1 MSEAQQ
7 PRTAAPAVWILGAAL
22 AIGSAALLGIS
33 DVDPAPLQLWAPV
46 VTIAVLAVV
55 FAAAESFLIHLPLG
69 RHAQSFSVAE
79 VPLVVG
85 LFIAAP
91 WLVAVARLVG
101 VGAALTRKR
110 IAPVK
115 LIFTLA
121 QFSFETAVVA
131 LTWQAVI
138 GTSAPLSPR
147 GWLATI
153 VAVLVGD
160 TVSAL
165 MVTLAVQLHDREWDL
180 RSYVT
185 AVPSGVVPALANASL
200 GLTVVFVAVIDWRAL
215 WLPGV
220 VVGVLFLAHRAN
232 LVLRRRHDALQR
244 LNEFTGD
251 VGGHLHVDAVA
262 EEVLAQLC
270 SQLQTD
276 HALLTVID
284 RETGERTWMTGGAAL
299 EGLSTLPSQAT
310 ILKRSTRDNHERTL
324 LAAAGVKD
332 AMAVA
337 LPAKG
342 GLVGRIVVADRI
354 GDYETFGS
362 DDLEVLQALA
372 NHTAAALRNAQLA
385 DKLRRQA
392 AENQHRA
399 LHDALTDLPNRRLF
413 AERIADATGPVAVLL
428 LDLDGFKEVN
438 DALGHGTGDVLLQ
451 LVAQRLTSALPD
463 ARCVARVGG
472 DEFVIALDI
481 VTADN
486 AVIAAHEIRD
496 LLLVP
501 FQLSDM
507 ALSVDASIGVA
518 VSDGTPDSGQ
528 LLKQADV
535 AMYDAKTARAGVRV
549 YDAERDRSSP
559 ERLLLPS
566 ELREAITAGALTVHY
581 QPKATL
587 GSDAIEGFEALVRW
601 AHPRRGL
608 VPPDEFIP
616 LAEQTGLIVALTDHV
631 LDSALRQCRVWRDA
645 GYEVNIAVTM
655 SPRVLHDDGLCA
667 RMAAVL
673 ERRGL
678 PAEAVTLEIT
688 ESALMADPARG
699 FAILNSLAAMG
710 LTLSVD
716 DLGTGYS
723 SLSHLRRMPV
733 QEVKVDRSFVMG
745 MATDEDDTAIVQAI
759 VELGHR
765 LGKRVVAEG
774 VEDLVTYTRLREMGC
789 DVAQGYWLSRPM
801 TAEAATAWLVARA
814 PAVIDLTA
822 HA

>member
-1 MSEAQQ
+1 VSDRTQ
-7 PRTAAPAVWILGAAL
+7 PQAASAVWTLTAAL
-22 AIGSAALLGIS
+22 AAASVALLGVWTS
-33 DVDPAPLQLWAPV
+33 APAPLQLWAPLV
-46 VTIAVLAVV
+46 CVAVLAVG

-91 WLVAVARLVG
+91 WLVAVARVIG
-101 VGAALTRKR
+101 VGTALTRKR
-110 IAPVK
+110 ITPLKIA
-115 LIFTLA
+115 FTLA
-121 QFSFETAVVA
+121 QFAFETAVVA
-131 LTWQAVI
+131 VTWHAVA
-138 GTSAPLSPR
+138 GSASALSPR
-147 GWLATI
+147 AWLATI

-165 MVTLAVQLHDREWDL
+165 LVTLAVQIHDRQWDL
-180 RSYVT
+180 RGFATS
-185 AVPSGVVPALANASL
+185 VPSGVVPALANASL

-232 LVLRRRHDALQR
+232 LVLRRRHDAMQR
-244 LNEFTGD
+244 LNQFTGD

-276 HALLTVID
+276 HALLIVAD
-284 RETGERTWMTGGAAL
+284 ADTGERTWMTGGAAL
-299 EGLSTLPSQAT
+299 DALATLPAQAT
-310 ILKRSTRDNHERTL
+310 VLKRSTRDAHERQL

-332 AMAVA
+332 AMAVT

-342 GLVGRIVVADRI
+342 GLVGRLVVADRV
-354 GDYETFGS
+354 GDFETFGS
-362 DDLEVLQALA
+362 HDLEVLQALA

-413 AERIADATGPVAVLL
+413 AQRVAESTGTVAVLL

-451 LVAQRLTSALPD
+451 LVAQRLTASLPD
-463 ARCVARVGG
+463 ARCVARIGG
-472 DEFVIALDI
+472 DEFVIALD
-481 VTADN
+481 VPTTAH
-486 AVIAAHEIRD
+486 ALAAALEIRT

-501 FQLSDM
+501 FQLADM

-518 VSDGTPDSGQ
+518 VSAGPADSAI

-535 AMYDAKTARAGVRV
+535 AMYDAKTARAGVRL

-566 ELREAITAGALTVHY
+566 ELREAISAGALTVHY

-601 AHPRRGL
+601 NHPRRGL

-616 LAEQTGLIVALTDHV
+616 LAEQTGLIVELTDYV
-631 LDSALRQCRVWRDA
+631 LDAALAQCRGWRDA
-645 GYEVNIAVTM
+645 GYRVSIAVNM

-667 RMAAVL
+667 RMTAAL
-673 ERRGL
+673 KRHGL
-678 PAEAVTLEIT
+678 PPDAVTLEIT

-699 FAILNSLAAMG
+699 MAILNALSRMG
-710 LTLSVD
+710 MTLSVD

-733 QEVKVDRSFVMG
+733 QEVKVDRSFVMS
-745 MATDEDDTAIVQAI
+745 MATDEDDRAIVQAI

-774 VEDLVTYTRLREMGC
+774 VEDIVTYTRLREMGC

-801 TAEAATAWLVARA
+801 TAEDATAWLLTRS
-814 PAVIDLTA
+814 PAVVDLTA
-822 HA
+822 LG